1 VRVVDLFCGCGGMSL
16 GARQAGFEVVAGLD
30 TDPIA
35 IQTYQRNFGAERGRL
50 ADLASLEPRAFARSV
65 GLRRGELDLLIGG
78 PPCQGF
84 SKNVPRAQRTHEDP
98 RNLLVQ
104 RFLTFVEFLRPRAII
119 MENVAEM
126 KNGFGGA
133 FSSEIAERLGAAGY
147 AVEAR
152 VLRASEHG
160 VPQQRRRAFFI
171 GRRDSTRPFPA
182 LPAQAPVTVRDAIGD
197 LPPLEH
203 GEGLAEA
210 DYADPPATPYQI
222 GMRAG
227 SPLLRDH
234 VARPLR
240 PTQAARLASI
250 GPGQG
255 LRDLPDALRP
265 RSGYSGAYGRLTWEA
280 PAPTITRWVFHP
292 GSGRY
297 GHPRDPRVITIREA
311 ARLQSFP
318 DSFTFC
324 GSYIQKAHQV
334 GNAVPPLLMRALAVE
349 MARLLTGDRGPGR
362 TVSPLPP
369 GQAAPAGRG

>member
-1 VRVVDLFCGCGGMSL
+1 MRS
-16 GARQAGFEVVAGLD
+16 
-30 TDPIA
+30 A
-35 IQTYQRNFGAERGRL
+35 ICRRSRTAK
-50 ADLASLEPRAFARSV
+50 ASDET
-65 GLRRGELDLLIGG
+65 E
-78 PPCQGF
+78 
-84 SKNVPRAQRTHEDP
+84 
-98 RNLLVQ
+98 
-104 RFLTFVEFLRPRAII
+104 
-119 MENVAEM
+119 
-126 KNGFGGA
+126 
-133 FSSEIAERLGAAGY
+133 
-147 AVEAR
+147 
-152 VLRASEHG
+152 
-160 VPQQRRRAFFI
+160 
-171 GRRDSTRPFPA
+171 
-182 LPAQAPVTVRDAIGD
+182 
-197 LPPLEH
+197 
-203 GEGLAEA
+203 
-210 DYADPPATPYQI
+210 YADPPATPYQI

-324 GSYIQKAHQV
+324 GTYIQKAHQV

-362 TVSPLPP
+362 
-369 GQAAPAGRG
+369 G

>member
-1 VRVVDLFCGCGGMSL
+1 MSL
-16 GARQAGFEVVAGLD
+16 GARQAGFEVMAGLD

-50 ADLASLEPRAFARSV
+50 ADLATLEPRAFARSV

-104 RFLTFVEFLRPRAII
+104 RFLAFVEFLRPRAVI

-133 FSSEIAERLGAAGY
+133 FSGEIAERLGAAGY

-152 VLRASEHG
+152 ILRASEHG

-171 GRRDSTRPFPA
+171 ARRDSVSPFPA

-197 LPPLEH
+197 LPPLAH
-203 GEGLAEA
+203 GEGLVEAE
-210 DYADPPATPYQI
+210 YGDPPATPYQV

-234 VARPLR
+234 AARPLR

-255 LRDLPDALRP
+255 LSDLPDALRP
-265 RSGYSGAYGRLTWEA
+265 RSGYSGAYGRLTWDA

-318 DSFTFC
+318 DSFAFC

-334 GNAVPPLLMRALAVE
+334 GNAVPPLLMRAIAAE
-349 MARLLTGDRGPGR
+349 MARQL
-362 TVSPLPP
+362 S
-369 GQAAPAGRG
+369 